1 MNRCLVCSN
10 RVGTDKETGKPVR
23 YITAYKMPTFSSKGV
38 LWYPKNTE
46 AIVNIV
52 IPEET
57 MPMQFKD
64 FENVKPG
71 ALIDVKYGVNEFTNK
86 VYVADFSL
94 VSGSDKHKVDDLYLK
109 PVAK

>member
-10 RVGTDKETGKPVR
+10 RVGKDKNTQKNVR
-23 YITAYKMPTFSSKGV
+23 YIATYKMPTYSAKGE
-38 LWYPKNTE
+38 LWYPKSTE
-46 AIVNIV
+46 SIVNIV

-71 ALIDVKYGVNEFTNK
+71 ALVDIKYGVNEYTNK
-86 VYVADFSL
+86 VYVADFKL
-94 VSGSDKHKVDDLYLK
+94 VAGTDKHKVEDLYLK
-109 PVAK
+109 PASK